1 MTMSMTVRQMV
12 SPTAHVPMKTR
23 NGAIAKYLEESFQLA
38 APLSPDEVLPVPE
51 EVLPDGVG
59 VGRELELELELELD
73 LELELEMGR
82 LMPFESSEFESSELE
97 LESLFKSPSLP
108 PDVLVGRGLVEVTV
122 GMGTVEVLVRV
133 SVFVE

>member
-1 MTMSMTVRQMV
+1 MTMSMTARQMV

-38 APLSPDEVLPVPE
+38 APLSPEDVLPVPE

-59 VGRELELELELELD
+59 VGRELELELELD

-82 LMPFESSEFESSELE
+82 LIPFESSEFESSELE
-97 LESLFKSPSLP
+97 LESLFRSPSLP

-122 GMGTVEVLVRV
+122 GMGMVEVLVRV